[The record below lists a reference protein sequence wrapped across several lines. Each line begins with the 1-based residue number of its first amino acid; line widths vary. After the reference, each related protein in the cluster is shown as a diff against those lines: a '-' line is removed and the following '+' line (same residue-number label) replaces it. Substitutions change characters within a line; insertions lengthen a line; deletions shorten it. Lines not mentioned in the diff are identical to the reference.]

1 MRIHFAKESNRMM
14 NRYWGLNYAPHKCK
28 QFCCG
33 DCVIDMRTCTI
44 TYDECT
50 KPEKKLK
57 PEILN
62 KINEVNE

>member
-1 MRIHFAKESNRMM
+1 M
-14 NRYWGLNYAPHKCK
+14 NKYWGLSYAPHKCK

-33 DCVIDMRTCTI
+33 DCVIDMRTCAV

-50 KPEKKLK
+50 KLEKELK